1 MLLEIIRWLDRCIS
15 QTTTFRVLGR
25 ARSESRNSHR
35 YFVVMYKIY
44 IVLQGCRAYAI
55 KDMFQVCTGAVDC
68 VALWTRTSSK
78 VWTCF
83 KNDPKI
89 RKTKHFFHRFGHVS
103 HLWQRQKHCSQ
114 WDECSVWVLGR
125 ACCRNHMKRCLLCAK
140 TSVYYG
146 EYMVK
151 NARDQ
156 GPGRN
161 NQGLFQ
167 LLISIWQPTRSMKSE
182 ERLPQQRVL
191 SNTLPI
197 NQELEPENSAISR
210 SCSSCQTFST

>member
-1 MLLEIIRWLDRCIS
+1 
-15 QTTTFRVLGR
+15 
-25 ARSESRNSHR
+25 
-35 YFVVMYKIY
+35 MYKIY
-44 IVLQGCRAYAI
+44 IVLQGCRAYSI

-125 ACCRNHMKRCLLCAK
+125 PCCRNHMKQCLTCTK

-146 EYMVK
+146 EYMMK

-161 NQGLFQ
+161 NLGAFFIAQFKAKLQCRWTDHTWIEFCFTREGSVHWIKVRLYR
-167 LLISIWQPTRSMKSE
+167 LINES
-182 ERLPQQRVL
+182 
-191 SNTLPI
+191 
-197 NQELEPENSAISR
+197 
-210 SCSSCQTFST
+210 